1 MTHDPNRPD
10 TPACFERATSAST
23 GLLFIALLVAGILAS
38 VAPLEQSAAAA
49 DRHGFAVMASETSVP
64 NPAPAPESEDVGCGC
79 AEACL
84 VQNP

>member
-10 TPACFERATSAST
+10 TESRSERATSAST
-23 GLLFIALLVAGILAS
+23 GLLFIALLVAGVLAS
-38 VAPLEQSAAAA
+38 VAPLEQPAAAEV
-49 DRHGFAVMASETSVP
+49 HPGTAVMASETSVP
-64 NPAPAPESEDVGCGC
+64 NPAPASESQDVGCGC